1 MAGLWERL
9 SGALGWI
16 PPEEEYIDEDNEHF
30 DLGDPEDSWEE
41 YEHREFVDSEE
52 ELRDNPRERS
62 RPSARVVSLPSGKP
76 KSVRVAVTEPRGYE
90 EVQGLADQLKRRVAV
105 VVNVEQLDRGVAR
118 RVVDF
123 LSGTVYS
130 LDGEMQ
136 QVSSEVVLFVPR
148 EMHIEVM
155 EGAGKG
161 DEEPQEY
168 L

>member
-1 MAGLWERL
+1 MAGLWERI
-9 SGALGWI
+9 SGVLGWI
-16 PPEEEYIDEDNEHF
+16 PPEEEYIDEDEEHF
-30 DLGDPEDSWEE
+30 GIGEPEDSWEE
-41 YEHREFVDSEE
+41 YEHREFVDPEE
-52 ELRDNPRERS
+52 EIHENRRERT
-62 RPSARVVSLPSGKP
+62 RPSARVVSLPGSTP
-76 KSVRVAVTEPRGYE
+76 KSVRVAVTKPRGYE
-90 EVQGLADQLKRRVAV
+90 EVQAIADQLKRKVAV

-148 EMHIEVM
+148 GMDIQVM
-155 EGAGKG
+155 EEAGMV
-161 DEEPQEY
+161 DEEPRDY